1 MKAVA
6 ERTLLR
12 IGAVSAT
19 LGIITFFVA
28 REGFL
33 FTLAQATPWF
43 CADADFCAKPGHSK
57 TAGGLHKNGNDP
69 SRRARRGCQEGD
81 RCRLKRRLA
90 TSLEEWE
97 AARDLLGKLLA
108 EQIERAF
115 GHGGQWGQ

>member
-1 MKAVA
+1 MA

-43 CADADFCAKPGHSK
+43 LC
-57 TAGGLHKNGNDP
+57 
-69 SRRARRGCQEGD
+69 RRGFLCQAGALQD
-81 RCRLKRRLA
+81 RRRSA
-90 TSLEEWE
+90 QEWE
-97 AARDLLGKLLA
+97 RPAPTSSPWPPRRGPTPTQQAVGHLSLKEWEVARDLLGKLLD

-115 GHGGQWGQ
+115 GHGGHWGQ